1 MLCEQSRTLGVADSA
16 GNLKRKKMSPYI
28 FSTGQRITIETQQDK
43 TTCERFSR
51 ISFYVNSPIENVYR
65 ICRKL
70 PSFPVFLSSLAHSGT
85 NSSMRNH
92 SRILPL
98 GSGEVLSFEVLIT
111 RTVADQLICW
121 ETAPN
126 EHFECEGCIR
136 LSKEAG
142 ERVTRVRMDYSCKL
156 RHGVAFESLSTA
168 LSLQK
173 TKALKKSIRKLIKII
188 ESEEEPHR
196 EHSWI

>member
-1 MLCEQSRTLGVADSA
+1 
-16 GNLKRKKMSPYI
+16 MSPYI

-70 PSFPVFLSSLAHSGT
+70 PSFPVFLSSLAQSDPSGPVQHHRRT
-85 NSSMRNH
+85 
-92 SRILPL
+92 LPL
-98 GSGEVLSFEVLIT
+98 GRGDELSFEVLIT
-111 RTVADQLICW
+111 RTVPGQLICW

-126 EHFECEGCIR
+126 EHFESEGCIR

-156 RHGVAFESLSTA
+156 QPGETLESLSTVF
-168 LSLQK
+168 SLHK